1 MGLVLFTRIDCVPVD
16 PFTEEEKVSE
26 DGLTDNKGVVLTYS
40 VTGMVSG
47 LLTAASPVAGL
58 VAVTV
63 IVPVQ
68 VPAVRLLKFEG
79 AIVKEPFVDPEVAP
93 PKTSQFTLAQVVS
106 VSVTE

>member
-1 MGLVLFTRIDCVPVD
+1 MLFTRIDCVPVD

-26 DGLTDNKGVVLTYS
+26 DGLTDNKGVLLTYS

-47 LLTAASPVAGL
+47 LLTAALPVAGL

-68 VPAVRLLKFEG
+68 VPAVRLPRFEG
-79 AIVKEPFVDPEVAP
+79 VIVNEPFVDPEVAP
-93 PKTSQFTLAQVVS
+93 PKTSQFTLEQAGVVS
-106 VSVTE
+106 VAVTE